1 MSIFRDE
8 EDGQSFRIVASRD
21 HVLVVETDD
30 DKVALAVAEDR
41 FKKAGVSFA
50 ALEVVGSFEDGEDL
64 DDLSQI
70 GLPEGMVVGAAAELY
85 SDEEVVVDDNAVMS
99 GLNVQVWQYMEPASV
114 LGLLARREVP
124 SAKERRTPDM
134 ITSAEEG
141 AIRRY
146 LAERPLS
153 DSAAL
158 DRINQL
164 LVAAEGVWAALP
176 REAQDRLHENSEA
189 REEVS
194 LRHCLRWG
202 VQGAEEMVAMLSDED
217 RSTMKGP

>member
-1 MSIFRDE
+1 MCLPWTWSSTRLRDRRSRRILCYGRFGEMSIFRDE

-176 REAQDRLHENSEA
+176 RG
-189 REEVS
+189 
-194 LRHCLRWG
+194 RHVA
-202 VQGAEEMVAMLSDED
+202 VQN
-217 RSTMKGP
+217 